1 MLPSSFPLIR
11 MFQNPRYQEKTCI
24 PALAKYLTID
34 FLPSVA
40 AELNA
45 VHRKLLHAPRDA
57 APDIAPALYM
67 QDLVGLM
74 GEMVDCSVCV
84 VSAVS
89 DTVRCGIH
97 TCKPLIFTWFLLY
110 LFSYTHILASLYVSP
125 GSFSHCI
132 RFIYV
137 YTCKPLLFT
146 WFLFLIVFVSYTCIL
161 VSLCFSRGS
170 FFSLYSFSYTYRPGF
185 WPRSL
190 ATWRPPMRLCR

>member
-1 MLPSSFPLIR
+1 MGSTVHPRRLHITASILHCLNYLFFFFLITLLVLPSSFPLIR

-97 TCKPLIFTWFLLY
+97 TCKPF
-110 LFSYTHILASLYVSP
+110 
-125 GSFSHCI
+125 GSFCI
-132 RFIYV
+132 RFHIHIY
-137 YTCKPLLFT
+137 LQAFT
-146 WFLFLIVFVSYTCIL
+146 FHLVPFLIVFVSYTYIL
-161 VSLCFSRGS
+161 ASLYFSPDS
-170 FFSLYSFSYTYRPGF
+170 FFSLCSFHIHVY
-185 WPRSL
+185 L
-190 ATWRPPMRLCR
+190 